1 MTHNEYEQSKR
12 RLEEAR
18 RAGAELVEAAYQA
31 QMRALEMV
39 WMLQGGILEGAPS
52 LPTHPAHPAIAAVPI
67 AQAPPAAPE
76 RPRKRSF
83 DEVDTDVRAHLGRL
97 PESFTRRDVCRIL
110 GYEPDRGSLYRC
122 LKALTQEARLRIE
135 QKGEGQRATVYLR
148 VGGGSP
154 PA

>member
-18 RAGAELVEAAYQA
+18 RAGAELVEAAFQA

-39 WMLQGGILEGAPS
+39 WMLQGGILDGAHS
-52 LPTHPAHPAIAAVPI
+52 LPAHPAIAAIPVAP
-67 AQAPPAAPE
+67 APPAPPE

-110 GYEPDRGSLYRC
+110 GYEPERGALYRC
-122 LKALTQEARLRIE
+122 LKTLTKEARLRIE

>member
-39 WMLQGGILEGAPS
+39 WRLQGGILEGTPS
-52 LPTHPAHPAIAAVPI
+52 LPVPAVAAAAPVAP
-67 AQAPPAAPE
+67 QPPAPPE
-76 RPRKRSF
+76 RSRKRSF
-83 DEVDTDVRAHLGRL
+83 DDVDTDVRAHLSRL

-110 GYEPDRGSLYRC
+110 GYEPERGALYRC
-122 LKALTQEARLRIE
+122 LKTLTREARLRIE
-135 QKGEGQRATVYLR
+135 EKGEGQRATVYR
-148 VGGGSP
+148 RTGGGSP

>member
-18 RAGAELVEAAYQA
+18 RAGAELVEAAFQA
-31 QMRALEMV
+31 QIRALEMV
-39 WMLQGGILEGAPS
+39 WMLQGGILEGTPSLSVPAVAAAASVAPQPPAPS
-52 LPTHPAHPAIAAVPI
+52 
-67 AQAPPAAPE
+67 E

-83 DEVDTDVRAHLGRL
+83 EEVDTDVRAHLGRL

-110 GYEPDRGSLYRC
+110 GYEPERGALYRC
-122 LKALTQEARLRIE
+122 LKTLTREARLRIE

-148 VGGGSP
+148 VGPGSP